1 MGECMLLINDENL
14 QYAVLFEK
22 VDLCTLDFPIF
33 RPKRPMI
40 GYITDDRSVFT
51 EVISGSE
58 YFNFYYEIDSF
69 LLEGFELSSSLND
82 VMSLTG
88 KYILEEAL
96 VEMWSQVKDSVFFY
110 DSGMLEEELTFVMLS
125 DEEFSRNFGLS
136 FKINK
141 QPFQL
146 EISSGGSLLEQNKFN
161 RSQGRLIKLF
171 DDKK

>member
-88 KYILEEAL
+88 NI
-96 VEMWSQVKDSVFFY
+96 F
-110 DSGMLEEELTFVMLS
+110 
-125 DEEFSRNFGLS
+125 
-136 FKINK
+136 
-141 QPFQL
+141 
-146 EISSGGSLLEQNKFN
+146 
-161 RSQGRLIKLF
+161 
-171 DDKK
+171 